1 VYDFPYDLVGIGLGL
16 CSSTVWHPNEQHVSC
31 LDGFAGLRIRFGTSF
46 PGSCFCVFNFH
57 FSLTVNLSIDFH
69 VSTVSICFAKH
80 VQDKAARW
88 AKSKRP
94 RKSRASD
101 INRKPIIYEVHSMTK
116 PAEYSISDAPAVPMA
131 KPARTE
137 N

>member
-1 VYDFPYDLVGIGLGL
+1 MSERVGIVLARLESKFANVVFIILL
-16 CSSTVWHPNEQHVSC
+16 CSQIINPSSC
-31 LDGFAGLRIRFGTSF
+31 IPSF
-46 PGSCFCVFNFH
+46 
-57 FSLTVNLSIDFH
+57 
-69 VSTVSICFAKH
+69 TVSICFAKH
-80 VQDKAARW
+80 VNDKAARW